1 MGDGTL
7 IFMTSLA
14 VVILNWNTPQLTL
27 DALQTLYADLERH
40 GPANTTVYVVDNAS
54 TDDSVAQIRAK
65 FPQVQLIESQQ
76 NLGFGGG
83 NNLAL
88 RTIGF
93 GRAIPIQQLPDAVY
107 LLNSD
112 TLTQPKATNTL
123 FQTLLAYPDAGV
135 VGAKLTYGDGSFQHS
150 AFAFPDLVQL
160 AIDLWPFF
168 QRWYDTP
175 LNGRY
180 LLELYDQPR
189 PFSVGFVLGATM
201 MLRREV
207 IQATGMFDE
216 QFFMYAEEVDWQR
229 RIEKAGW
236 KIYCVPTAH
245 VVHLGGQSTRMVKQ
259 RSIEQLW
266 ASRLLLFKKHYPLP
280 MRFIAYQMLQVGLR
294 AKIDE
299 VERLSERGAIVPAER
314 EAMVAAY
321 QAVLKLL

>member
-1 MGDGTL
+1 
-7 IFMTSLA
+7 MTKLA
-14 VVILNWNTPQLTL
+14 VVIVNWNTPQLTL
-27 DALQTLYADLERH
+27 EALQTLYTDLERY
-40 GPANTTVYVVDNAS
+40 GPRDTSVWVVDNAS
-54 TDDSVAQIRAK
+54 TDDSVAQIRNR
-65 FPQVQLIESQQ
+65 FPQVKLLESPQ

-88 RTIGF
+88 KAMGF
-93 GRAIPIQQLPDAVY
+93 GSTIPVQQLPDVVY

-112 TLTQPKATNTL
+112 TLTQLGATNTL
-123 FQTLLAYPDAGV
+123 LQTLLAYPDAGV

-160 AIDLWPFF
+160 AVDLWPVF

-180 LLELYDQPR
+180 PRDLYDQPR

-207 IQATGMFDE
+207 IQETGMFDE

-229 RIEKAGW
+229 RIHKAGW
-236 KIYCVPTAH
+236 NIYCVPTAH
-245 VVHLGGQSTRMVKQ
+245 VVHLAGQSARIVRQ
-259 RSIEQLW
+259 RSIENLW

-280 MRFIAYQMLQVGLR
+280 MRWIAYLMVRWGMLS
-294 AKIDE
+294 KIDE
-299 VERLSERGAIVPAER
+299 AERLAAHGKISPSER
-314 EAMVAAY
+314 EAMISAY
-321 QAVLKLL
+321 QAVIKMR